1 MSVFNFCFSVSK
13 ILGWFKNQRT
23 AVGKLM
29 KNGKSGQG
37 AEVLSRRKKWQLSS
51 FAFLRQ
57 HIVPP
62 DLYTGYRRKCWVF
75 FICVHVPYLPI
86 NMIHV
91 LFFPCIFMN
100 VCNVSDPWY

>member
-1 MSVFNFCFSVSK
+1 MHKKKSHIFMSVFNFCFSVSK

-57 HIVPP
+57 HIVPRT
-62 DLYTGYRRKCWVF
+62 YTRDTGVSVGYF
-75 FICVHVPYLPI
+75 
-86 NMIHV
+86 
-91 LFFPCIFMN
+91 LFVYMFHTYP
-100 VCNVSDPWY
+100 ST